1 MVEGARIRT
10 QRKVGIGF
18 VVVCLIWGSTWLAI
32 KLGLETVPPFLA
44 AGLRFLLASIVLGGL
59 VFLRNERLPGE
70 RGFRALVV
78 FISLTSFSIPFALVY
93 WGQHLIPS
101 ALASILFATF
111 PFFVAVFS
119 HIVLPNERMS
129 GPKMLGVLLGFVG
142 VYVIFSSGLSL
153 GARLEFGGM
162 VAIVAS
168 SLIQA
173 ISLVFLKKHG
183 ESYSTL
189 SINFVSIGMSAVL
202 LLCTSAVVEDYTN
215 VVFTSKAILSLL
227 FLAIFGTVV
236 TFVTYFWMI
245 KHVQAVL
252 LSMTSFVTPIIAVVL
267 GALVMHEQLA
277 PQIVSGAALVL
288 GGILVANGRDLVK
301 LISVRKSLLWD

>member
-1 MVEGARIRT
+1 MVEGGRIRT
-10 QRKVGIGF
+10 QRKVSIGF

-59 VFLRNERLPGE
+59 VFLRNERLPRE

-119 HIVLPNERMS
+119 HIVLPNERIS
-129 GPKMLGVLLGFVG
+129 GPKMLGVLLGFIG
-142 VYVIFSSGLSL
+142 VYVIFSSELSL
-153 GARLEFGGM
+153 GAGLAFGGM

-202 LLCTSAVVEDYTN
+202 LLCTSVVVEDYTN
-215 VVFTSKAILSLL
+215 VVFTPKAILSLL

-301 LISVRKSLLWD
+301 LISDRKSLLWD

>member
-10 QRKVGIGF
+10 QSKVSIGF

-44 AGLRFLLASIVLGGL
+44 SGLRFLLASIVLGGL
-59 VFLRNERLPGE
+59 VFLRNERLPRE

-93 WGQHLIPS
+93 WGQLLIPS

-129 GPKMLGVLLGFVG
+129 GPKMLGVLLGFIG
-142 VYVIFSSGLSL
+142 VYVIFSSELSL
-153 GARLEFGGM
+153 GARLALGGM

-202 LLCTSAVVEDYTN
+202 LLCTSVVVEDYTN
-215 VVFTSKAILSLL
+215 VVFTPKAILSLL

-301 LISVRKSLLWD
+301 LISDRKSLLWD